1 MSRNLSRKLGNLSMN
16 RTETSTTDSD
26 CENSFEGGY
35 EVGAVVGSGGFGT
48 VYSGIRRRDG
58 RNVAIKHIGKAKI
71 CDWCQ
76 LGGRQV
82 PLEIV
87 LLQKVSRVSGVIS
100 LIEYFERPDSFI
112 LILERPDR
120 VVDLFDYITEHGA
133 LEESTA
139 RRFLQQ
145 VVQMSLDVHDCG
157 VVHRDLKDENLL
169 VDLDSGKLRLI
180 DFGSAAFYKDEVYTE
195 FEGTRVYSPPEWIR
209 CRRYNAVPATVWS
222 LGVLL
227 YDMVCGDIPFESDEQ
242 ICRANISYRKEVSAE
257 VRDLIS
263 QCLSIRPRDRP
274 SLDAILRHP
283 WMLAGQ
289 QQQPSSSSPKPANV
303 TGA

>member
-1 MSRNLSRKLGNLSMN
+1 MSRILSRKLGALSMN
-16 RTETSTTDSD
+16 RNETTKGSD
-26 CENSFEGGY
+26 ENSFESGY
-35 EVGAVVGSGGFGT
+35 EVGAVIGSGGFGT

-58 RNVAIKHIGKAKI
+58 RNVAIKHIGKSKI

-87 LLQKVSRVSGVIS
+87 LLQRVSRVDGVIP
-100 LIEYFERPDSFI
+100 LIEHFERPDSFI
-112 LILERPDR
+112 LILDRPDP
-120 VVDLFDYITEHGA
+120 VIDLFDYITERGP
-133 LEESTA
+133 LSESTA
-139 RRFLQQ
+139 RQFLRQII
-145 VVQMSLDVHDCG
+145 QMLGEIHDCG
-157 VVHRDLKDENLL
+157 VVHRDIKDENIL
-169 VDLDSGKLRLI
+169 VEVESGRLRLI
-180 DFGSAAFYKDEVYTE
+180 DFGSAAFYKDDVYTE

-209 CRRYNAVPATVWS
+209 CRRYNAVPAAVWS

-227 YDMVCGDIPFESDEQ
+227 YDMVCGDIPFDSDEQ
-242 ICRANISYRKEVSAE
+242 ICRAHISYRRQVSTE

-263 QCLSIRPRDRP
+263 QCLSMRPGDRP

-283 WMLAGQ
+283 WMAVDDAPQLQ
-289 QQQPSSSSPKPANV
+289 QQTSPHPANI